1 MVVALSII
9 TWIALNRYPTIYEIS
24 CATKKNGG
32 FSGYSAA
39 NSETRASFS
48 VFIYKTIILL
58 TRVENPRMLTSY
70 LCACVCI
77 SVYLSGVF

>member
-1 MVVALSII
+1 MVMALSII

-24 CATKKNGG
+24 CVTEKNGG

-48 VFIYKTIILL
+48 VFIYKTIFLL
-58 TRVENPRMLTSY
+58 TLVENPRMLTSC
-70 LCACVCI
+70 LSLSLSV
-77 SVYLSGVF
+77 SVYLSSVF